1 MLCAVLSPLHVDGR
15 RLEPGAEV
23 SLDSGTYR
31 RLAALGVVRLAEEH
45 RAIEEAKAEAD
56 RFREAAE
63 AEAEADRDR
72 LLAEAEAAPAEV
84 TLELHAPVLAPVNR
98 GGLVADIPDPDP
110 EPTDDLDSLDR
121 DALKAIVRDEA
132 LEGVDLRL
140 GDDRLREAIRRAR
153 LGPAEA

>member
-23 SLDSGTYR
+23 SLDAGTYR

-72 LLAEAEAAPAEV
+72 LLAEAEAPATEPA
-84 TLELHAPVLAPVNR
+84 LELHAPVFAEIDR
-98 GGLVADIPDPDP
+98 GALLDDLPEPDP

-153 LGPAEA
+153 LGLAEA